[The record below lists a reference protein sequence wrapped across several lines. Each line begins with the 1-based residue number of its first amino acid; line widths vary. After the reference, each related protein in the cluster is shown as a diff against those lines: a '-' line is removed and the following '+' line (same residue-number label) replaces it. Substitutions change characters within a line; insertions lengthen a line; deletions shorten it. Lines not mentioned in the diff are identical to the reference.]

1 MSTRK
6 VATASRSSRPRYV
19 EIADLL
25 AAEISQGR
33 RSVGTLLPTEH
44 ELSAAHQV
52 SRATVRE
59 ALRQLQGRGLIARSQ
74 GVGTRVLASSARAN
88 YLLSSHSVTL
98 ASGYSEESHFV
109 AKQRRVIRASP
120 ALARQ
125 IGVTPGSE
133 WVHLS
138 GYRVLMRQ
146 LRPPLSIV
154 NIYVASQ
161 YAEFADTFD
170 GVHPIFQTIERERG
184 VAISEI
190 TQDINALILTAS
202 QARQLR
208 TDPGSAG
215 LHVLRRFLGPEGQ
228 PVEVTRNLHV
238 ADRFTFSLR
247 LHPSQSA
254 VPPPI
259 PGDNRAEVR
268 HP

>member
-6 VATASRSSRPRYV
+6 VAAAGKPSRPRYV

-25 AAEISQGR
+25 AGEIAQGR
-33 RSVGTLLPTEH
+33 RSIGTLLPTEH

-74 GVGTRVLASSARAN
+74 GVGSRVLASTARAN

-109 AKQRRVIRASP
+109 AKQRRVLRVSP
-120 ALARQ
+120 ALARL

-138 GYRVLMRQ
+138 GHRLLTRQ
-146 LRPPLSIV
+146 PRPPLSIV
-154 NIYVASQ
+154 NIYVALQ
-161 YAEFADTFD
+161 YAELAEAFD
-170 GVHPIFQTIERERG
+170 GVQPIFQTIERERG
-184 VAISEI
+184 VRITEI
-190 TQDINALILTAS
+190 KQDINAVILTAGE
-202 QARQLR
+202 ARQLR
-208 TDPGSAG
+208 TEPGSSG
-215 LHVLRRFLGPEGQ
+215 LHVLRRFVGPEGQ

-247 LHPSQSA
+247 LHPSEAA
-254 VPPPI
+254 VPLLI
-259 PGDNRAEVR
+259 PDDNRAEVGHR
-268 HP
+268 